1 MPSVTF
7 ANNTETIEIMSDRH
21 RADDDIEAVA
31 SGSSYRTS
39 NGESD
44 LLDASSASLNSTA
57 SSSSKRSTR
66 RSSSKGEGNT
76 RQARLEARLA
86 KRTSKVMNAYKD
98 YLSQIETNASN
109 ALAKA
114 HKGDVESHGNSVT
127 SSEVGGRTPFQDYG
141 FKPTNEFKTYKDDG
155 LDDGNPFPS
164 QDEYKDGL
172 IQRKWTYTRENSRDP
187 PEMQKMQEDTFLD
200 YEDIRSKFGIEAE
213 DNAYA
218 RNSPYK
224 YPMLHSR
231 RVKRGLALIAIAA
244 VLIGVAVGVSSA
256 KKKAALPDWEAELA
270 EIEKEEQEKHLQK
283 AQEEI
288 MVHSKQEPPQV
299 ENDVEAAEAPKSEST
314 ESKVQ
319 EITVTNVYKEVVK
332 KFSPISFDRSKGW
345 DGTTYNDAVNFC
357 NELKDHTLCP
367 YQAVCPFGPNS
378 KPSGGYQTIGSWL
391 AISNEENGWVH
402 LGSVDSC
409 AKYEDTNQNDTFV
422 KPRWGMSGNEK
433 ATKNIMCC
441 KITDDSPKA
450 TIAKEEVESAS
461 DDDDSIEAGKVST
474 VGKEESTAIKEE
486 SPLVGKEE
494 SAIVQNTPEIA
505 PLTAEEVLQIKLVSD
520 KLQPIY
526 YNRSHGWGGQT
537 YAAAIEFCASKESRV
552 PCPYTAVCPNG
563 KGRPPL
569 GGIHENKKEG
579 SFVPIIDSPNQWV
592 ELSSRGVCELYS
604 SLFGSPPEWG
614 LTGEGNEDITTNI
627 LCCKEPIE
635 DTDEGTSSETSQ
647 QAQAESA
654 SKAEDLDAEVY
665 QVAAKS
671 VSTSALTNAEQSVL
685 DVMHPLWFGK
695 KHGWHGTT
703 YDDAV
708 EFCKNVGGMSVC
720 PLEGKR
726 YFISH
731 SLIISNNTK

>member
-345 DGTTYNDAVNFC
+345 DGTTYNDAVIFC

-378 KPSGGYQTIGSWL
+378 KPSGGYQTIG
-391 AISNEENGWVH
+391 
-402 LGSVDSC
+402 
-409 AKYEDTNQNDTFV
+409 
-422 KPRWGMSGNEK
+422 
-433 ATKNIMCC
+433 
-441 KITDDSPKA
+441 
-450 TIAKEEVESAS
+450 
-461 DDDDSIEAGKVST
+461 
-474 VGKEESTAIKEE
+474 
-486 SPLVGKEE
+486 
-494 SAIVQNTPEIA
+494 
-505 PLTAEEVLQIKLVSD
+505 
-520 KLQPIY
+520 
-526 YNRSHGWGGQT
+526 
-537 YAAAIEFCASKESRV
+537 
-552 PCPYTAVCPNG
+552 
-563 KGRPPL
+563 
-569 GGIHENKKEG
+569 
-579 SFVPIIDSPNQWV
+579 
-592 ELSSRGVCELYS
+592 
-604 SLFGSPPEWG
+604 
-614 LTGEGNEDITTNI
+614 
-627 LCCKEPIE
+627 
-635 DTDEGTSSETSQ
+635 
-647 QAQAESA
+647 
-654 SKAEDLDAEVY
+654 
-665 QVAAKS
+665 
-671 VSTSALTNAEQSVL
+671 
-685 DVMHPLWFGK
+685 
-695 KHGWHGTT
+695 
-703 YDDAV
+703 
-708 EFCKNVGGMSVC
+708 
-720 PLEGKR
+720 
-726 YFISH
+726 
-731 SLIISNNTK
+731 